1 MIVRYLDEIVNRQ
14 INRWN
19 SITQALRYEP
29 GAREAQA
36 PEGEK
41 SGQIHPVICISR
53 ELGSG
58 ARVIAQEVC
67 RRLGYEIFG
76 SAIIDEIAKD
86 LKVQRKLVDCL
97 DESGQGSLEM
107 ILETFLHGREL
118 ESQEY
123 FTSLVRVINTL
134 AMKGGVVLFGRGS
147 TFILKQKSA
156 LNVLVVAPLELR
168 VRRLSL
174 YEKLDAKSAREKVLH
189 YDREREAFVHRYFH
203 ENIHSPAN
211 FDLAINTDRV
221 APEEGAKLVFAA
233 LEARGLSLE
242 RLAIAE
248 AVH

>member
-1 MIVRYLDEIVNRQ
+1 MRYIDEIVNRQ

-19 SITQALRYEP
+19 SVTQALRYVP
-29 GAREAQA
+29 GRREAQS
-36 PEGEK
+36 PEAEK
-41 SGQIHPVICISR
+41 SGEIHPVICFSR

-58 ARVIAQEVC
+58 ARMIAQEVC

-76 SAIIDEIAKD
+76 SQIIDEIAKD

-118 ESQEY
+118 ESREY

-134 AMKGGVVLFGRGS
+134 AIKGAVVLIGRGS
-147 TFILKQKSA
+147 TFILKQKTA
-156 LNVLVVAPLELR
+156 LSVLVAAPLELR

-174 YEKLDAKSAREKVLH
+174 YEKLDEKAAREKVLH
-189 YDREREAFVHRYFH
+189 YDREREGFIRRYFR
-203 ENIHSPAN
+203 EDIHNPSN
-211 FDLAINTDRV
+211 FDLAINTDRL
-221 APEEGAKLVFAA
+221 PPSEGAKLVFAA